1 MSKLMLHQQELVT
14 FLKWFK
20 VLNHFFE
27 IFLKIK
33 PQSNLKLNF
42 CFNLYVFFI
51 IS

>member
-20 VLNHFFE
+20 FLNHFFE
-27 IFLKIK
+27 ILKIK

-42 CFNLYVFFI
+42 CFILYVFFI